1 MIKSVRFVLSRV
13 IEVVLIALGIMVF
26 VSTNPLWTA
35 AWDVFALVYLGI
47 RVTRVRASRRGKQSD
62 DWLRLALGPRAGLM
76 FTLFSGIVGI
86 TGGLNIVMGAEEG
99 GDLTDLQNKMI
110 SVPAVLLAWAIMHFG
125 YAERY
130 AQAYSA
136 ALPEEVLVFP
146 GSPRPTFADFAY
158 FSFTVGTT
166 FAVSDVETNGPA
178 IRARVLAHG
187 VLSFVYN
194 TITLGI
200 AIGVI
205 TGD

>member
-1 MIKSVRFVLSRV
+1 VIKSVRFFLSRV

-26 VSTNPLWTA
+26 LTADRLWTA
-35 AWDVFALVYLGI
+35 AWDFFALVYLGL
-47 RVTRVRASRRGKQSD
+47 RVARVRASRRGKQSD
-62 DWLRLALGPRAGLM
+62 DWLRLALGPRAGLV

-86 TGGLNIVMGAEEG
+86 TAGLLIVMGV
-99 GDLTDLQNKMI
+99 GDAGESADLVNKLI

-146 GSPRPTFADFAY
+146 GSPRPTYADFAY
-158 FSFTVGTT
+158 FAFTVGTT

-187 VLSFVYN
+187 VLSFIYN

>member
-1 MIKSVRFVLSRV
+1 VIKSVRFFLSRV

-26 VSTNPLWTA
+26 LTADQLWTA
-35 AWDVFALVYLGI
+35 AWDFFALVYLGL
-47 RVTRVRASRRGKQSD
+47 RVARVRASRRGKQSD
-62 DWLRLALGPRAGLM
+62 DWLRLALGPRAGLV

-86 TGGLNIVMGAEEG
+86 TAGLLIVMGV
-99 GDLTDLQNKMI
+99 GDAGESADLVNKLI

-146 GSPRPTFADFAY
+146 GSPRPTYADFAY
-158 FSFTVGTT
+158 FAFTVGTT

-187 VLSFVYN
+187 VLSFIYN

>member
-1 MIKSVRFVLSRV
+1 MIKSAQFALSRV

-26 VSTNPLWTA
+26 VSAELVWTA

-47 RVTRVRASRRGKQSD
+47 RVARVRASRRGRQSA
-62 DWLRLALGPRAGLM
+62 DWLRLALGPRAGLL

-86 TGGLNIVMGAEEG
+86 TAGLSIVMGV
-99 GDLTDLQNKMI
+99 GDAGEVADLGNKLI

-130 AQAYSA
+130 AQEYFA
-136 ALPEEVLVFP
+136 ASPEEVLVFP
-146 GSPRPTFADFAY
+146 GSPQPAYVDFAY
-158 FSFTVGTT
+158 FAFTVGTT

>member
-1 MIKSVRFVLSRV
+1 MIKSAQFVLSRI

-26 VSTNPLWTA
+26 VTSDQLWTA

-47 RVTRVRASRRGKQSD
+47 RVARVRASRRGRQSG
-62 DWLRLALGPRAGLM
+62 DWLRLALGPRAGLL
-76 FTLFSGIVGI
+76 FTFFSGMVGI
-86 TGGLNIVMGAEEG
+86 TAGLLIVMGPDDAGETA
-99 GDLTDLQNKMI
+99 DLVNKLI

-130 AQAYSA
+130 AQTYSA

-146 GSPRPTFADFAY
+146 GSPQPTYADFAY
-158 FSFTVGTT
+158 FAFTVGTT

-187 VLSFVYN
+187 VLSFIYN